1 MKKNS
6 RSLVRTYKVL
16 DCQHPAYHEHINV
29 PAVDEVMLEFFAF
42 FFQYFPAKRDRWCV
56 EQQNQTKIGDI
67 VIMKNL
73 PHAVDKDVFTKVNEV
88 LYSVGN
94 IKDPITGRLC
104 RGTEFID
111 EEQRAQ
117 EVGRRQVEQM
127 TQKRTIIE

>member
-1 MKKNS
+1 MNRTGMAAMVRIGQVIKKSTRGDLNLVKVRAQNMK
-6 RSLVRTYKVL
+6 L
-16 DCQHPAYHEHINV
+16 DRRLMI
-29 PAVDEVMLEFFAF
+29 
-42 FFQYFPAKRDRWCV
+42 YFPAKRDRWCV